1 MLDQLS
7 SLFDVFRMQI
17 LNVPLNNF
25 LSILYVI
32 LNAILLLFQPLFG
45 G

>member
-1 MLDQLS
+1 MDQLS
-7 SLFDVFRMQI
+7 TIFEMFRTQ
-17 LNVPLNNF
+17 LVNVPLNNL
-25 LSILYVI
+25 LSFLYVI